1 MISLKQ
7 MGKTGIG
14 IKVESEY
21 LPDVWVYGKYHNK
34 ISKEEYDKKIE
45 EKNNPSVNEQKLS
58 KLKIIQVLFSI
69 QLIQLV
75 KKT

>member
-1 MISLKQ
+1 

-34 ISKEEYDKKIE
+34 ISKEEYDKKIIRLSMN
-45 EKNNPSVNEQKLS
+45 KNCQN
-58 KLKIIQVLFSI
+58 
-69 QLIQLV
+69 
-75 KKT
+75 